1 MNRPWVLGVL
11 IAISAVPLAA
21 GPIVNVALSANGGV
35 ASQSSNYDVTN
46 YPASNGNDGNNNTF
60 SHTQIEF
67 DAWWRVDFLQP
78 YYIVDATVINRVD
91 CCWDRISPFNV
102 YLLDA
107 GNNVVWQALHVNM
120 SNSGPDS
127 AIFSNINTFG
137 SAFEVQLDNHTNY
150 LHLGEV
156 VVDADLAGPSGV
168 PEPATWLL
176 LASVLPVLAI
186 RRRFA
191 R

>member
-1 MNRPWVLGVL
+1 
-11 IAISAVPLAA
+11 
-21 GPIVNVALSANGGV
+21 
-35 ASQSSNYDVTN
+35 
-46 YPASNGNDGNNNTF
+46 
-60 SHTQIEF
+60 
-67 DAWWRVDFLQP
+67 
-78 YYIVDATVINRVD
+78 
-91 CCWDRISPFNV
+91 
-102 YLLDA
+102 
-107 GNNVVWQALHVNM
+107 M

-186 RRRFA
+186 RRRFT